1 MMTKGAPRRV
11 PSARRR
17 PLLLSVV
24 ARREEGFTMVEL
36 VVSIFIFGIVITGI
50 AAGMTSSLNL
60 TRQNRNRSV
69 AANLASQEMDTV
81 RSTTFTSLTTGQVV
95 STVPV
100 DGVNYT
106 VTRESEWVTPNA
118 TSGPC
123 QAPAG
128 STLAYLSVVVSVS
141 WENMKGV
148 TPPRSQTVVTPPVG
162 TYDETSGHVAVM
174 VRDASAVGQDAVP
187 VTLTGPS
194 GTQTQTTTT
203 DGCAFF
209 AYQPAGAYTVT
220 LSKSGYVSDQ
230 GVTAP
235 SQSASV
241 QVGSTVSLQFQYAAA
256 STLNLTL
263 QNAGGA
269 PMPASPGVPV
279 SLGNSHLLPA
289 GVIVTTGSG
298 ATRSITGLFPYV
310 DGYETWAGAC
320 SDADPEG
327 IKPTGGPFYLGASR
341 TAPIT
346 VTEGAASTGTVTM
359 PAITVKTQT
368 MAAVPRGNVQVT
380 ATHVVPTGATSDS
393 GCPTAET
400 YVLGST
406 NAATGLITVALPYGT
421 WKISAAGTSTTVN
434 QQLSPLV
441 GTTPTVTISW

>member
-1 MMTKGAPRRV
+1 
-11 PSARRR
+11 
-17 PLLLSVV
+17 
-24 ARREEGFTMVEL
+24 MVEL

-95 STVPV
+95 STVSV

-128 STLAYLSVVVSVS
+128 SSLAYLSVIVSIRWDNMSGVS
-141 WENMKGV
+141 
-148 TPPRSQTVVTPPVG
+148 PPRSQTVITPPVG
-162 TYDETSGHVAVM
+162 SYDESSGHVAVM
-174 VRDASAVGQDAVP
+174 VRDASAIPQDSVP

-194 GTQTQTTTT
+194 GTTTQTTTS

-220 LSKSGYVSDQ
+220 LNKFGYVSDQ

-263 QNAGGA
+263 LNSGGA
-269 PMPASPGVPV
+269 VLPASPGVPV

-289 GVIVTTGSG
+289 GTKVTTGTGS
-298 ATRSITGLFPYV
+298 TRSITGLFPYV

-327 IKPTGGPFYLGASR
+327 IKPTGGAFYLGASR
-341 TAPIT
+341 ANPIT
-346 VTEGAASTGTVTM
+346 VTEGAASAGTVAM

-368 MAAVPRGNVQVT
+368 TSAVARGNVQVT
-380 ATHVVPTGATSDS
+380 ATHVVPSGATSDS

-400 YVLGST
+400 YVLGTT
-406 NAATGLITVALPYGT
+406 NATTGLITTALPYGT